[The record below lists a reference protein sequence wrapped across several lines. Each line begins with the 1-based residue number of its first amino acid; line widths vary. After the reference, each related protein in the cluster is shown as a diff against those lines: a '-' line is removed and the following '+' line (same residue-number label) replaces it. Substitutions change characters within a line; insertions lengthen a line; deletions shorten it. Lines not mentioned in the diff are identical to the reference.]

1 MLVEPHAS
9 EKGSRVLLG
18 FVCHIAFGHSEMTV
32 MAELQVIP
40 ARGGLMSCWIKMSKI
55 DMKKNCG
62 LQAGKGLPETS
73 DKASMRI
80 ST

>member
-1 MLVEPHAS
+1 
-9 EKGSRVLLG
+9 
-18 FVCHIAFGHSEMTV
+18 
-32 MAELQVIP
+32 
-40 ARGGLMSCWIKMSKI
+40 MSCWIKMSKI

-73 DKASMRI
+73 DTASMRI